1 MPKEFSSGY
10 LTGLLKPKYRTIT
23 TVIGENYI
31 PKDGLDVYIDL
42 NTFVGVLSRNK
53 NFLSSLPFSE
63 NVEEDLLSSMLTTL
77 KHWKDYTRRWNDVR
91 IFMMYND
98 FDIAPTDE
106 RSQLKAYLVSYNNKF
121 QNERYQQMRYYWTE
135 AVKIIEPLFDFLP
148 KSYFIRCKRFD
159 SFVVPELLSGKR
171 DKVIVTDNA
180 MMTAYA
186 FQQNTR
192 VLYSC
197 WRKQGTS
204 QLSDPLMILQNFTKI
219 DDDMLSIFTENNVFY
234 TLLNVI
240 VGDRDRGIIGL
251 PMASI
256 TMIATDLLR
265 AVEKREIPA
274 NAKSVESVLSVIDK
288 THHDY
293 IRKNYPLMD
302 PSLHG
307 QMIKPSLVEQLKSK
321 LVDKS
326 DIDSL
331 MKFTINGLNLMELV

>member
-1 MPKEFSSGY
+1 MPKDFSSGY

-204 QLSDPLMILQNFTKI
+204 QLSDPLMILQN
-219 DDDMLSIFTENNVFY
+219 LSLIH
-234 TLLNVI
+234 I
-240 VGDRDRGIIGL
+240 
-251 PMASI
+251 
-256 TMIATDLLR
+256 
-265 AVEKREIPA
+265 
-274 NAKSVESVLSVIDK
+274 
-288 THHDY
+288 
-293 IRKNYPLMD
+293 
-302 PSLHG
+302 
-307 QMIKPSLVEQLKSK
+307 
-321 LVDKS
+321 
-326 DIDSL
+326 
-331 MKFTINGLNLMELV
+331 